1 MPIIHKEG
9 DLFTTTATIIAH
21 QVNCQGKMGSGVA
34 LQVKQKYPSAYEMYL
49 SECQKENKPFKPLG
63 LIQIISQSDGHIICN
78 MFAQDNYGYDGK
90 QYTDTA
96 ALRSCFNILKYYALT
111 GKYSVAIPY
120 KIGCCRGGADW
131 DNEVYPIIESIFS
144 DESVRLE
151 IWRLDKG

>member
-34 LQVKQKYPSAYEMYL
+34 LQVKQKYPTAYIMYL
-49 SECQKENKPFKPLG
+49 SKCQRDYNLLG
-63 LIQIISQSDGHIICN
+63 NIQMVPQSDGRIICN

-90 QYTDTA
+90 KYTASSALQMCFIKLKQYA
-96 ALRSCFNILKYYALT
+96 AEKNI
-111 GKYSVAIPY
+111 SIAIPY

>member
-34 LQVKQKYPSAYEMYL
+34 LQVKQKYPTAYIMYL
-49 SECQKENKPFKPLG
+49 SKCQRDYNLLG
-63 LIQIISQSDGHIICN
+63 NIQMVPQSDGHIICN

-90 QYTDTA
+90 KYTASSALQMCFIKLKQYA
-96 ALRSCFNILKYYALT
+96 AENKL
-111 GKYSVAIPY
+111 SVAIPY

>member
-34 LQVKQKYPSAYEMYL
+34 LQVKQKYPTAYIMYL
-49 SECQKENKPFKPLG
+49 SKCQRDYNLLG
-63 LIQIISQSDGHIICN
+63 NIQMVPQSDGRIICN

-90 QYTDTA
+90 KYTASSALQMCFIKLKQYA
-96 ALRSCFNILKYYALT
+96 AENNI
-111 GKYSVAIPY
+111 SIAIPY